1 MVLTSSRC
9 SSGTRSRNLYLSA
22 VRDFEAL
29 SARQKK
35 GGHETEDAVHLLL
48 PLFAAAFGKCFRRL
62 SRSLRLSRIFCE
74 HGGLEVQ

>member
-35 GGHETEDAVHLLL
+35 GGHQTEDAVHLLL
-48 PLFAAAFGKCFRRL
+48 PLFAALCKCLKDKICL
-62 SRSLRLSRIFCE
+62 SWSLLNALLADIM
-74 HGGLEVQ
+74 